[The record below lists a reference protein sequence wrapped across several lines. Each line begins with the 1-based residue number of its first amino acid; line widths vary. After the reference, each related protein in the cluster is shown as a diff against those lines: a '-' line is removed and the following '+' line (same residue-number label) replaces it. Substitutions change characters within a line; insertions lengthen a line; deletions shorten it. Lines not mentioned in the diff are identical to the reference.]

1 MIRLARLNTFF
12 GYGGSRQLVRGLL
25 SSPFAMAAL
34 VFKMPAMSPTM
45 SEGGIVSWKLKD
57 GEEFAAGDVLLEVE
71 TDKSTIDV
79 EAQDD
84 GIMWE
89 ILVPEGEKGI
99 PVGKPIAFL
108 AEPGDDLS
116 SLERPAIEE
125 PESSK
130 DEKKTEQQ
138 ELTPKKESSETS
150 KAPEESKKAAEKTS
164 GAVASSG
171 DGVFKKANPDLKLSP
186 AVEML
191 LHSNNISHDEA
202 ISKIPA
208 SGPKGRLLKG
218 DVLAYLGAIRAE
230 AVSKVSKYVQS
241 KEHLDLS
248 NIKLAEP
255 KPVSEDEKSAALE
268 PKKPSNELSI
278 MLTLP
283 IEEDV
288 SKDLFKSSFENSIR
302 HAINEVY
309 SERFPE
315 YSSSPTASAFAK
327 TDVFDDLVSPSVT
340 KKRFEI
346 TDISY
351 NFRKPTPAANDLFD
365 DLVGV
370 QTPKILSKLNDE
382 KNVDVELK
390 LKFNES
396 LIDAKPF
403 VENFQNNLLR
413 SIPSQQLIVIN

>member
-1 MIRLARLNTFF
+1 MIRLARLNTLF
-12 GYGGSRQLVRGLL
+12 GYGGSRQLVRGFS
-25 SSPFAMAAL
+25 SSPFAMAAS

-89 ILVPEGEKGI
+89 ILVAEGEKGI

-125 PESSK
+125 PEPSK
-130 DEKKTEQQ
+130 DEKKAKQQ
-138 ELTPKKESSETS
+138 ESAPKKESSQKPKT
-150 KAPEESKKAAEKTS
+150 PEENTEAAEQPS
-164 GAVASSG
+164 GPDVSQG
-171 DGVFKKANPDLKLSP
+171 DGVFQKANPNLKLSP

-218 DVLAYLGAIRAE
+218 DILAYLGAIRAE
-230 AVSKVSKYVQS
+230 AVSKVSKYVHS

-255 KPVSEDEKSAALE
+255 KPVSENEKSAASE

-278 MLTLP
+278 MMTLS

-288 SKDLFKSSFENSIR
+288 SKDSFKSSVENSIR
-302 HAINEVY
+302 HAIKEVY

-340 KKRFEI
+340 KTRFEI

-351 NFRKPTPAANDLFD
+351 NFRRSTPAANDLFD
-365 DLVGV
+365 DLVGA
-370 QTPKILSKLNDE
+370 QTSKILSKSNDE

-390 LKFNES
+390 LQFNQS
-396 LIDAKPF
+396 LVDAKPF

>member
-1 MIRLARLNTFF
+1 
-12 GYGGSRQLVRGLL
+12 
-25 SSPFAMAAL
+25 MAAL

-45 SEGGIVSWKLKD
+45 SEGGIVSWKLKN

-116 SLERPAIEE
+116 TLERPAVEE
-125 PESSK
+125 PESSEG
-130 DEKKTEQQ
+130 EKKTEQQ
-138 ELTPKKESSETS
+138 ELTPKKENSGALKT
-150 KAPEESKKAAEKTS
+150 PEENKKGAEN
-164 GAVASSG
+164 ASSAVTSSG
-171 DGVFKKANPDLKLSP
+171 NGVFKKANPDLKLSP

-202 ISKIPA
+202 IAKIPA

-255 KPVSEDEKSAALE
+255 KQVLEDEKFSPLE

-278 MLTLP
+278 MLSLP
-283 IEEDV
+283 IEDDV
-288 SKDLFKSSFENSIR
+288 SKDVFKLSFENSIY

-309 SERFPE
+309 SKRFPE
-315 YSSSPTASAFAK
+315 YSRSPSASAFAK

-346 TDISY
+346 TNIAY
-351 NFRKPTPAANDLFD
+351 NFKKSTPTANDLFD
-365 DLVGV
+365 DLVSLK
-370 QTPKILSKLNDE
+370 TPKILSKLKDE

-390 LKFNES
+390 LKFDET
-396 LIDAKPF
+396 LIDAKLF
-403 VENFQNNLLR
+403 VENFQNNLLKK
-413 SIPSQQLIVIN
+413 IPSQHFIVIN